1 MTNSLAVRTKKAK
14 KVKESIS
21 LSPEATVDSI
31 NLNPNDPAVRAA
43 KDKDNAVKAADL
55 LARHTRFEKEAEA
68 FASQFRALNKDT
80 EEAKNRLVSVLQT
93 GRAFINSN
101 GEFLKTVM
109 RFFASNRGRKVKQTL
124 NGHLTFEAWSE
135 DLLHV
140 TDDYVRQVFR
150 ATDNSFKFAD
160 GTKLLS
166 AKEEGGD
173 EDEDENLPAQVPQV
187 PSVKFAN
194 QLQMSTLKVID
205 ESSYSQEDK
214 MKITRILLRAL
225 TTYAEGLRHS
235 LTAEPEAPAEATQA
249 AQAGVL

>member
-31 NLNPNDPAVRAA
+31 NLNPNDPAVQAAKA
-43 KDKDNAVKAADL
+43 KDKAVKAADL
-55 LARHTRFEKEAEA
+55 FATHTRFEKEAEA

-109 RFFASNRGRKVKQTL
+109 KFFASNRGRKVKQTL

-173 EDEDENLPAQVPQV
+173 EDEDENLPAQVP
-187 PSVKFAN
+187 PVKFAN
-194 QLQMSTLKVID
+194 QLQMSTLKAID

-235 LTAEPEAPAEATQA
+235 LSAEPEAPAEAAQA
-249 AQAGVL
+249 AQAGAL

>member
-1 MTNSLAVRTKKAK
+1 MTNSLAVRTKKAE

-43 KDKDNAVKAADL
+43 KEADKKNDAALALAAHTQLEEKAA
-55 LARHTRFEKEAEA
+55 A
-68 FASQFRALNKDT
+68 FASEFRAINQQADEAEKQVVSSVQTAKSFINANRDFLNKVTD
-80 EEAKNRLVSVLQT
+80 
-93 GRAFINSN
+93 
-101 GEFLKTVM
+101 
-109 RFFASNRGRKVKQTL
+109 FFAKNRGRKVKQTL
-124 NGHLTFEAWSE
+124 GGCLTFEDYSRVH
-135 DLLHV
+135 LGV
-140 TDDYVRQVFR
+140 KDDYVRQVFR

-187 PSVKFAN
+187 PPVKFAN
-194 QLQMSTLKVID
+194 QLQMSTLKAIN

-235 LTAEPEAPAEATQA
+235 LTAEPEAPAEA
-249 AQAGVL
+249 AQAGAL